1 MKPKYL
7 LPKQTLSKETSNDVP
22 QEINNISRV
31 KI

>member
-7 LPKQTLSKETSNDVP
+7 LPKQTLSKGRSNDVP
-22 QEINNISRV
+22 QEISNILRI